1 MDAWKEVATTP
12 TYATFSLESSKLDTT
27 TMSTSRITTRFLVI
41 SDTHSAEPSQN
52 VTNAEVSFRPP
63 LPEADVLLHCGDL
76 TMVGHLHE
84 YERTLKM
91 LEGINADLKLVIA
104 GNHDITLDER
114 YYERKGQY
122 MHRWHG
128 YDTDL
133 PRHAKEMWTGERA
146 RKAGVTYLEEGTH
159 TFQLSN
165 GAQLRVSTDSHCT
178 SAPALM
184 IRRSTP
190 LHINPNSATGPS
202 RTFVIKTGTILRTN
216 AHRVPYRLQR
226 IQYLIFPVL
235 M

>member
-1 MDAWKEVATTP
+1 
-12 TYATFSLESSKLDTT
+12 
-27 TMSTSRITTRFLVI
+27 MSTSSITTRFLVI

-52 VTNAEVSFRPP
+52 ATNAEVSFRPP

-84 YERTLKM
+84 YEITLDM
-91 LEGINADLKLVIA
+91 LQGIKAHLKLVIA
-104 GNHDITLDER
+104 GNHDITLDEK

-128 YDTDL
+128 YDMDL

-165 GAQLRVSTDSHCT
+165 GARLRVSTDSHRT
-178 SAPALM
+178 LAPAL
-184 IRRSTP
+184 IITRSTP
-190 LHINPNSATGPS
+190 LHINPNSATGLS
-202 RTFVIKTGTILRTN
+202 RTFVIKTGTIPRTN
-216 AHRVPYRLQR
+216 VARMLYR
-226 IQYLIFPVL
+226 
-235 M
+235 